1 MMRLGN
7 SNISLYENAN
17 AIRSEAPSYE
27 MSQHY
32 GLGVSFKQAK
42 GVLLAHDLILKILK
56 GE

>member
-1 MMRLGN
+1 MHEESLANISNADIQSLKMMRLGN

-32 GLGVSFKQAK
+32 GL
-42 GVLLAHDLILKILK
+42 
-56 GE
+56 